1 MTRSEIRPLP
11 YAAAAMAALAAA
23 CSAPPKSEPR
33 PMRWFGAGSKAH
45 SHNDYGRSHP
55 LEDALREGFRSVEA
69 DVFLRDGE
77 LLVGHDEWMLHPQRT
92 LERLYLDPLRQ
103 RIEQNGGSVHGDGET
118 FLLLV
123 DIKRDSAKVYARLRE
138 ALAGRTSHLTR
149 FANDAIEPGA
159 ITIVLSGDRPTA
171 IVAAEPVRYVA
182 IDGRIRDLEQDAPR
196 NLVPLVSD
204 AWANAFPSRS
214 VDPMPE
220 EEAARLAELA
230 QRAHAD
236 GRMLRFWGAPDRVE
250 SWYAQ
255 QLGNVDWIGTDR
267 PKDLAR
273 WLREQAAAR

>member
-1 MTRSEIRPLP
+1 
-11 YAAAAMAALAAA
+11 
-23 CSAPPKSEPR
+23 
-33 PMRWFGAGSKAH
+33 MRWFGAGAKAH
-45 SHNDYGRSHP
+45 SHNDYGRSRP

-92 LERLYLDPLRQ
+92 LERLYLDPLRE
-103 RIEQNGGSVHGDGET
+103 RIQQNGGTVHGDGAT

-123 DIKRDSAKVYARLRE
+123 DIKRDSANVYARLRE
-138 ALAGRTSHLTR
+138 TLANHTSLLTR
-149 FANDAIEPGA
+149 FTNDAIEPGA

-171 IVAAEPVRYVA
+171 IVAAEPVRHVA
-182 IDGRIRDLEQDAPR
+182 IDGRLRDLGQRVPR
-196 NLVPLVSD
+196 SLMPLVSD
-204 AWANAFPSRS
+204 AWATAFPSRS

-220 EEAARLAELA
+220 DEAARLRELA

-250 SWYAQ
+250 SWQAQ

-273 WLREQAAAR
+273 WLRDEASTR